1 MSSRGDDAVSD
12 TQLIQYL
19 HGELSDA
26 ERTRLDA
33 LVAGSPVLGE
43 RLRVLRDRTTRLSAL
58 LGTLDPAPDAVQASA
73 HEIRP
78 IVDRDVVAPRRGW
91 GPSTRVLQ
99 AAAVVAVLLG
109 GALFVEPVRAWI
121 VEQARAVGAA
131 VGLIDV
137 ESAVAP
143 VPEAGQGP
151 VGSDVRF
158 SFAWSSQVFEVSAG
172 SVAGTLVVTSGPPGE
187 ATVEIRGAGEAT
199 AGDAAAGNAAFT
211 IMPGGI
217 RIDGVG
223 GESVVYRLALPPAV
237 RTLRVSHRGR
247 TTEHDVSGGSL
258 RLMLR

>member
-58 LGTLDPAPDAVQASA
+58 LGTLDPAPEAVEASA

-91 GPSTRVLQ
+91 WASTRVLQ

-131 VGLIDV
+131 VGLIEV

-143 VPEAGQGP
+143 VPEAGQAP

-158 SFAWSSQVFEVSAG
+158 SFAWSSSVFEVSAG
-172 SVAGTLVVTSGPPGE
+172 SVAGTLVVVAGAEGE
-187 ATVEIRGAGEAT
+187 VTAEIRRDADT
-199 AGDAAAGNAAFT
+199 GDAAFT
-211 IMPGGI
+211 IMPAGI

-223 GESVVYRLALPPAV
+223 GDGVVYTLTLPPEV
-237 RTLRVSHRGR
+237 RTLRLSHRGR